1 MTAAKKTTTQAN
13 PFAFDTSKMFGQ
25 FDPKK
30 MMGDFD
36 QSKFMGEF
44 TKAFSAYQIPGIDS
58 NIILESQRKNVEA
71 LAQAN
76 KVALEG
82 MQAVF
87 KRQAEILGTAMEEMQ
102 TVFKDISVS
111 GEPQDKVAKQTDL
124 VKDGVEKALG
134 NMRELA
140 EMSGKSNTEAFE
152 TIQTRFTESLEE
164 VKSQVLKL
172 KK

>member
-1 MTAAKKTTTQAN
+1 MSAAKKTTQAN

-36 QSKFMGEF
+36 QSKFLGDF
-44 TKAFSAYQIPGIDS
+44 QKAFSDYKIPGVDS
-58 NIILESQRKNVEA
+58 NIILESQKKNVEA

-87 KRQAEILGTAMEEMQ
+87 KRQAEIMKQAMEEMQ
-102 TVFKDISVS
+102 STFKDLSAS
-111 GEPQDKVAKQTDL
+111 GQPQDKVAQQTDL

-152 TIQTRFTESLEE
+152 MIQARFTESLEE
-164 VKSQVLKL
+164 VKSQALKL